1 MKRIIQAAGVLFLMA
16 GLAYCPGL
24 SAQEGVRAVAAEH
37 SKSPSQFVSAAV
49 DTGDYVYVSGQG
61 PRGADGSLPATTGAQ
76 VRQALE
82 NIQAIVAAAGLT
94 MAKVADNSSTPLAL
108 SMVRKPRG
116 VEKHKGG
123 QLMVEGEPVTVT
135 GAGNGPIA
143 AFVHALQKDLTI
155 DVEVI
160 DYAEH
165 AITAGSD
172 ASAVAYVEAR
182 SADGIKWGVGLD
194 GSILAASL
202 KAVLCAVNRL
212 RGLQP

>member
-1 MKRIIQAAGVLFLMA
+1 MWVKFSEEYM
-16 GLAYCPGL
+16 P
-24 SAQEGVRAVAAEH
+24 E
-37 SKSPSQFVSAAV
+37 SPS
-49 DTGDYVYVSGQG
+49 
-61 PRGADGSLPATTGAQ
+61 
-76 VRQALE
+76 
-82 NIQAIVAAAGLT
+82 
-94 MAKVADNSSTPLAL
+94 LAL
-108 SMVRKPRG
+108 VSHEVTTTDAGATVTAR
-116 VEKHKGG
+116 
-123 QLMVEGEPVTVT
+123 LMVQGEPVTVT

-172 ASAVAYVEAR
+172 ASAAAYVEAR
-182 SADGIKWGVGLD
+182 SADGIRWGVGLD